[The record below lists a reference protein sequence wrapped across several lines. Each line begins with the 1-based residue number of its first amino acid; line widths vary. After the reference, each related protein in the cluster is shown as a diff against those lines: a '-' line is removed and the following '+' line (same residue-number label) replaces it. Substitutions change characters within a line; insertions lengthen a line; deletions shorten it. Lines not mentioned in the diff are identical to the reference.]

1 MSQRHY
7 RVVILAV
14 ALLIIGNRAL
24 CAAQFS
30 QRPAVRK
37 SDTQEWNDVQLAI
50 PLSKSADLL
59 VLGTLRFGQNVTSP
73 AEERIGGGFNCR
85 IKKYVYLTPTYEYVR
100 TQPGGRRKG
109 NEHRLSFAAT
119 FRLPFEKFTV
129 SDRNLIERR
138 IRDPQLDSFRYRNRF
153 QIERPLKLGGLRVLG
168 YISDEVFYESSV
180 KRWVRNQFAAGVSR
194 RFSKHFVQAFYYARQ
209 NDAFTRPG
217 DLNVIGTVLR
227 IRL

>member
-1 MSQRHY
+1 MSHRNY

-14 ALLIIGNRAL
+14 ALLIIGTRGL

-30 QRPAVRK
+30 QRASVRK

-50 PLSKSADLL
+50 PLNQSTDLL
-59 VLGTLRFGQNVTSP
+59 VLGTLRLGQHVTSP

-85 IKKYVYLTPTYEYVR
+85 IKKYVYLSPTYEYVR
-100 TQPGGRRKG
+100 TQPGGGRKG
-109 NEHRLSFAAT
+109 HEHRLSFAAT
-119 FRLPFEKFTV
+119 FRLPLEKFTV
-129 SDRNLIERR
+129 SDRNLVERR
-138 IRDPQLDSFRYRNRF
+138 IRDPQIDSIRYRNRF

-168 YISDEVFYESSV
+168 FVSDEVFYESSV
-180 KRWVRNQFAAGVSR
+180 KRWVRNHFTAGVSR
-194 RFSKHFVQAFYYARQ
+194 RFSKHFVQDFYYARQ
-209 NDAFTRPG
+209 NDGFTRPG

>member
-1 MSQRHY
+1 MSHRNY

-14 ALLIIGNRAL
+14 ALLIIGNRGL

-30 QRPAVRK
+30 QRPSARK
-37 SDTQEWNDVQLAI
+37 ADTQEWNDVQVAI

-59 VLGTLRFGQNVTSP
+59 VLGTLRLGQNVTSP
-73 AEERIGGGFNCR
+73 AEERIGGGFNFR

-100 TQPGGRRKG
+100 TQPGGGRKG

-119 FRLPFEKFTV
+119 FRRPLEKFTI

-168 YISDEVFYESSV
+168 YVSDEIFYESSL
-180 KRWVRNQFAAGVSR
+180 KRWVRNQFTAGVSR
-194 RFSKHFVQAFYYARQ
+194 RFSKHFVQDFYYARQ
-209 NDAFTRPG
+209 NDAYTRPG